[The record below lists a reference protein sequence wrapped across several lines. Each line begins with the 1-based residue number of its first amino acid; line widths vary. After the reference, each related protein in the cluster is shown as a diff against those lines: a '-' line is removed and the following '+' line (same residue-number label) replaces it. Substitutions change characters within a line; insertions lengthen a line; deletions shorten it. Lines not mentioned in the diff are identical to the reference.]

1 MGKQNAGRTFLSLS
15 TTSLEHTEGRSIAI
29 SMLHSSSTSYL
40 LFYKPRTMVVRIYH
54 IFSTCHMGENADWP
68 NGQAMGLGMNSK
80 ESIAFSNAI
89 HTTNSLKP
97 LNRHTEL
104 DANN

>member
-1 MGKQNAGRTFLSLS
+1 
-15 TTSLEHTEGRSIAI
+15 
-29 SMLHSSSTSYL
+29 
-40 LFYKPRTMVVRIYH
+40 
-54 IFSTCHMGENADWP
+54 MGENADWP
-68 NGQAMGLGMNSK
+68 HGQAMGLGMNSK